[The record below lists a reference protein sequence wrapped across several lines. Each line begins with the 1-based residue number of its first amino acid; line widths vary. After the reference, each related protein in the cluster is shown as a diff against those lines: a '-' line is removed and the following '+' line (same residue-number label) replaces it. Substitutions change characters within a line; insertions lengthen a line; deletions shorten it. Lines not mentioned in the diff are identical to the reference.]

1 MAAEIISPTFFHMNE
16 WIVIK
21 KPQSCSSFIIDI
33 ILNFMKQ
40 NAENLIGKILYMFL
54 SSDDWPSFME
64 FGTNDNGRL
73 NDIIMNEG
81 IWYIMKSKLSRYK
94 TTRNLRPQQ

>member
-21 KPQSCSSFIIDI
+21 KPQSCSSFIIDK

-40 NAENLIGKILYMFL
+40 NAENLIGKILYMY
-54 SSDDWPSFME
+54 P
-64 FGTNDNGRL
+64 
-73 NDIIMNEG
+73 
-81 IWYIMKSKLSRYK
+81 KSNS
-94 TTRNLRPQQ
+94 